1 MDECIFCQIVN
12 GKASARLV
20 YQDEQATVFHDRH
33 PVAPIHLLVVPN
45 RHIDSVNALD
55 ETSTPLAGHLL
66 LVAQRVAAQMGLAAS
81 GYRIIINTGPDSGQT
96 VFHLHLHLI
105 GGRRM
110 RFLVG
115 D

>member
-1 MDECIFCQIVN
+1 MDECIFCKIVN
-12 GKASARLV
+12 GTSKARVV
-20 YQDEQATVFHDRH
+20 YQDAQATVFHDLH

-45 RHIDSVNALD
+45 RHIDSVNALE
-55 ETSTPLAGHLL
+55 ETDTLLAGHLL
-66 LVAQRVAAQMGLAAS
+66 LVAQRVAAQMGLAAG
-81 GYRIIINTGPDSGQT
+81 GYRLIINTGPDGGQT
-96 VFHLHLHLI
+96 VFHLHLHLL